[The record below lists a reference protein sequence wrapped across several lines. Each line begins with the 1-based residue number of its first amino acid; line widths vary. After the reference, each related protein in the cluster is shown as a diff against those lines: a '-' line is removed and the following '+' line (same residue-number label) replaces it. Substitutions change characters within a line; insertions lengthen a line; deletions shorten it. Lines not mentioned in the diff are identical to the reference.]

1 MRVVKTLKIA
11 GALIVAALVVI
22 LAYAA
27 TRPDAFRVERS
38 LLIQAAPERIFP
50 LVNDF
55 HQWGKWSP
63 YEKLDPAMQRKF
75 GGADRGKGATY
86 AWEGNDQAGKGRM
99 EIIES
104 QAASRIAIDLQ
115 FIEPFAA
122 RNLAEFSF
130 RPEAGGTRVS
140 WAMQGSNPYIAKVMQ
155 VFMDFDHMIGR
166 DFEAGLAALKQIAEQ

>member
-1 MRVVKTLKIA
+1 MKALKI
-11 GALIVAALVVI
+11 IAALLACVVVLT

-27 TRPDAFRVERS
+27 TRPDAFRVERN

-55 HQWGKWSP
+55 HQWGQWSP
-63 YEKLDPAMQRKF
+63 YEKLDPAMQRSF
-75 GGADRGKGATY
+75 GGADSGKGATY
-86 AWEGNDQAGKGRM
+86 AWEGNDKAGKGRM
-99 EIIES
+99 EIVDS
-104 QAASRIAIDLQ
+104 QPASRIAIDLQ

-140 WAMQGSNPYIAKVMQ
+140 WSMQGPNPYIAKVMQ
-155 VFMDFDHMIGR
+155 VFMDFDHMVGR
-166 DFEAGLAALKQIAEQ
+166 DFEAGLATLKQITEK

>member
-1 MRVVKTLKIA
+1 MKALKI
-11 GALIVAALVVI
+11 IAALLACVVVLT

-27 TRPDAFRVERS
+27 TRPDAFRVERN

-55 HQWGKWSP
+55 HQWGQWSP
-63 YEKLDPAMQRKF
+63 YEKLDPAMQRSF
-75 GGADRGKGATY
+75 GGADSGKGATY
-86 AWEGNDQAGKGRM
+86 AWEGNDKAGKGRM
-99 EIIES
+99 EIVES
-104 QAASRIAIDLQ
+104 QPASRIAIDLQ

-140 WAMQGSNPYIAKVMQ
+140 WSMQGPNPYIAKVMQ
-155 VFMDFDHMIGR
+155 VFMDFDHMVGR
-166 DFEAGLAALKQIAEQ
+166 DFEAGLATLKQITEK